1 MREGKEERR
10 EGCRGGGGRG
20 RRGGSTYFQ
29 AYKEQTTKLM
39 TIISLKGVHEPTN
52 SSAVMKDVLEELQ
65 AFSIQERI
73 TGSIEHKYN
82 TVGHLTE
89 ASLPKEPSGD
99 PPLLGEEGRRGQPC
113 TVTVHPS
120 ERELVDRPLLDI
132 ILLEWDGN

>member
-1 MREGKEERR
+1 
-10 EGCRGGGGRG
+10 
-20 RRGGSTYFQ
+20 
-29 AYKEQTTKLM
+29 M

-65 AFSIQERI
+65 AFSVQERI

-113 TVTVHPS
+113 TIAVHPS